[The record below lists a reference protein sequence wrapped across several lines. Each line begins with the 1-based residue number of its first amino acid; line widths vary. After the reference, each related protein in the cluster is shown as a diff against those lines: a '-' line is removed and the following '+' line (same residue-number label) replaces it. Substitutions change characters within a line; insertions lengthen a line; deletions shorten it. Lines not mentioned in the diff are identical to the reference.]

1 MIQSEEMNLDPR
13 TKVVAF
19 VVMIS
24 MAFICTDLY
33 ALVALLTVTLFIAI
47 ISKSRRKIFGGL
59 KVMGPVLIVAF
70 LLWSVL
76 HEWSLFYR
84 YGETGVRFDIGLFM
98 TVRLLLIIAVSLTF
112 INMITP
118 AELMNSLNAFGLPY
132 KLVFVLGLTLR
143 HISTISDEY
152 RAIKEAQT
160 SRGLELDKGSLTKRI
175 RNYIPVI
182 IPLLVRG
189 IESAEKLLLAMELKS
204 FSFERKRYI
213 RCKMKLK
220 DFVIVSVLLA
230 ALIVSV
236 LHYTLKVF

>member
-1 MIQSEEMNLDPR
+1 MIQSREISFDPR
-13 TKVVAF
+13 TKVIAF

-33 ALVALLTVTLFIAI
+33 VLAALLTVTLLIAV
-47 ISKSRRKIFGGL
+47 ISKSRRKIFGGF
-59 KVMGPVLIVAF
+59 KVMGPVLVVAF
-70 LLWSVL
+70 LLWSVF

-112 INMITP
+112 INIITP
-118 AELMNSLNAFGLPY
+118 AELMNALNALRLPY

-160 SRGLELDKGSLTKRI
+160 SRGLELDKGSLVKRI

-204 FSFERKRYI
+204 FSFERKRYV
-213 RCKMKLK
+213 RCKMKLR
-220 DFVIVSVLLA
+220 DFVIVYALLV
-230 ALIVSV
+230 ALIISV